1 MRFFLLLFSFVVFP
15 YIHLSANEAEIFEIR
30 AKTCEKSLEGES
42 PSSTRVRA
50 VDKAV
55 FLSIK
60 NLDILSNDKKNLSDH
75 DLNVMIYRLVD
86 DYTEDLSVKTI
97 KSEEDK
103 VCVETF
109 GYISAQNIEKVRAE
123 FQKAQQQND
132 DELVAKIAE
141 DVKKEITLNPKS
153 AENLALVY
161 VADLAYYNGATSK
174 KYAAFLK
181 KDIEQNPYYYI
192 TDKKDLADYVIKPK
206 VLKAKTD
213 ALDSTHKRLH
223 MVLNLEISGLEDET
237 VNVVQNRFVL
247 FSTEENDQNVA
258 TRLLKKLLTQAGKDA
273 VRKIEKKEQTK
284 LEQNLLGRNLS
295 E

>member
-1 MRFFLLLFSFVVFP
+1 MRFFLLLFSFIVFP
-15 YIHLSANEAEIFEIR
+15 YSHLSANEQEIFEVR

-60 NLDILSNDKKNLSDH
+60 NLDILRNDKKNLNDH

-86 DYTEDLSVKTI
+86 DYIEDLSVKTI

-123 FQKAQQQND
+123 FQNTQQQND
-132 DELVAKIAE
+132 DELVAQIAE
-141 DVKKEITLNPKS
+141 DVKKEITLNPKN

-161 VADLAYYNGATSK
+161 VADLTYYNGATSK
-174 KYAAFLK
+174 KHAAFLK
-181 KDIEQNPYYYI
+181 KNIDQNPYYYI
-192 TDKKDLADYVIKPK
+192 TDKKDLADYVIQPK

-213 ALDSTHKRLH
+213 LLDSTHKRLH

-258 TRLLKKLLTQAGKDA
+258 TRLLKKLLIQAGKDA
-273 VRKIEKKEQTK
+273 VRKIEKKEQAG